1 MSGSSGT
8 SSALHVRLV
17 TKTGH
22 ISGITTNDQTGV
34 ITIRLNAPQGDF
46 TNILAT
52 LFAAPVP
59 ASAPAKDQFDDAAA
73 LAAGTLIQSYAPN
86 KRAIVVRNPNFDAS
100 VFGGNV
106 PSGNPDMMTVDI
118 IGDPATV
125 ALQRVI
131 SGQDDYDFH
140 QIRRTAAST
149 QQKLRRSY
157 QGLHAGEH
165 VLLLDE

>member
-1 MSGSSGT
+1 M
-8 SSALHVRLV
+8 
-17 TKTGH
+17 
-22 ISGITTNDQTGV
+22 

-59 ASAPAKDQFDDAAA
+59 ASAPAKDQSTTP
-73 LAAGTLIQSYAPN
+73 LPSSGPYMIKSYAPN

-118 IGDPATV
+118 IGDPTV

-140 QIRRTAAST
+140 QIPPDRLASMQRTRTTS
-149 QQKLRRSY
+149 
-157 QGLHAGEH
+157 G
-165 VLLLDE
+165 